1 MLLSPETVKYVA
13 DLSRIEL
20 TTEELDK
27 LSKQLQAILG
37 FINKLSHAD
46 ISGITATSQRAV
58 VWPPVAKATSQIL
71 PISNVLR
78 EDNPRESLSVEKTLA
93 NAPQKKGH
101 FFVVPKVIE

>member
-1 MLLSPETVKYVA
+1 MPLSPETVKYVA
-13 DLSRIEL
+13 DLSRMEL

-37 FINKLSHAD
+37 FIDKLNHAD
-46 ISGITATSQRAV
+46 ISGITATNH
-58 VWPPVAKATSQIL
+58 IL

-78 EDNPRESLSVEKTLA
+78 EDNPRDSLPVEKTLA

-101 FFVVPKVIE
+101 FFVVPKVID